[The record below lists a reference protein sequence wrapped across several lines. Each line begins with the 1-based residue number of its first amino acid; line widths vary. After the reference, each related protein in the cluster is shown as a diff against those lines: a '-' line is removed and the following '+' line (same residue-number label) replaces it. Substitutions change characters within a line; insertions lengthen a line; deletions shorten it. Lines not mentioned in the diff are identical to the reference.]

1 MPAYDWHEY
10 LVTRILC
17 RRAER
22 QLFGREQTDE
32 ARYHTLVEAR
42 AASGDDRSPPIR
54 HPRELLKTTN
64 AADSWRYDVLDSA
77 KGSYRAVDDSIVF
90 EVEATTETD
99 WHIQVLQVGLD
110 LKEGQKYVVK
120 FQAKASAAR
129 KITITAGID
138 QEDWHDIGLHEP
150 IALTSE
156 FQSFELTLRPH
167 DVVKNK
173 NRIGFIL
180 GGETGTVFIKDMSL
194 VESE

>member
-42 AASGDDRSPPIR
+42 AASGDDRSSPIR
-54 HPRELLKTTN
+54 HPRELLKSTN

-99 WHIQVLQVGLD
+99 WHIQALQVGLD
-110 LKEGQKYVVK
+110 LKEGQKLCRQVPGKSVRC
-120 FQAKASAAR
+120 SENNDHGRHRPGRLAR
-129 KITITAGID
+129 HRTT
-138 QEDWHDIGLHEP
+138 
-150 IALTSE
+150 
-156 FQSFELTLRPH
+156 
-167 DVVKNK
+167 
-173 NRIGFIL
+173 
-180 GGETGTVFIKDMSL
+180 
-194 VESE
+194 